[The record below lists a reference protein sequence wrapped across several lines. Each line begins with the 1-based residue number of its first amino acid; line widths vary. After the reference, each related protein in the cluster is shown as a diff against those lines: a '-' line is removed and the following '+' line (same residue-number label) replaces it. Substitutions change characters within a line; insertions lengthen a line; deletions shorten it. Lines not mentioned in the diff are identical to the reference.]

1 MFKSALFGAG
11 ILSAVKAGEINTDFY
26 TGNGSAGL
34 WWYDSANPEYIAYED
49 APAGLTLDEISVC
62 TF

>member
-1 MFKSALFGAG
+1 MFKSALLAT
-11 ILSAVKAGEINTDFY
+11 SAMYSVRGSEINTSFY

-34 WWYDSANPEYIAYED
+34 WWYDSANTQYIDYQEVS
-49 APAGLTLDEISVC
+49 AGKTLDEITVC